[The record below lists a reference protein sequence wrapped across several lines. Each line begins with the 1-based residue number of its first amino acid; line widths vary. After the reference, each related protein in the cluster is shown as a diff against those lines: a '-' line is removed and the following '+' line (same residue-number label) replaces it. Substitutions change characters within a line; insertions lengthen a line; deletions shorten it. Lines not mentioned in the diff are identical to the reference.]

1 MAEHGVLKLELGHA
15 SASGNRID
23 QPDEHEVDEGS
34 QGGGMLPTRNPA
46 EPSFWTPTPSW
57 K

>member
-15 SASGNRID
+15 SASGDRSD
-23 QPDEHEVDEGS
+23 QPDEYEVDEGS
-34 QGGGMLPTRNPA
+34 HRGGMLPTRNPA